1 MLKQRLSFSNQEYL
15 FQLLKNM
22 KEKEQSVMI
31 YFC

>member
-1 MLKQRLSFSNQEYL
+1 MLKQRLSCSNQEYL
-15 FQLLKNM
+15 FQLLKNT